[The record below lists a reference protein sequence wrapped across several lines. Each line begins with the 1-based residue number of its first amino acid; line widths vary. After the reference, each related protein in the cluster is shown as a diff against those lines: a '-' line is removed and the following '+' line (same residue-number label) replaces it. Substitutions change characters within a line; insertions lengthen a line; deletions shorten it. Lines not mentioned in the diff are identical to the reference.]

1 MSTLLNLKGRICPVY
16 VKCLVLHAHTLAN
29 TKNRNINP
37 ERLAPI
43 QIHSLLDVH
52 HDSKKTGWDETSN
65 INTINSLAPFN
76 VLITNY
82 LDYWDYL
89 IIIEPMMIAEL
100 LEK

>member
-1 MSTLLNLKGRICPVY
+1 
-16 VKCLVLHAHTLAN
+16 
-29 TKNRNINP
+29 
-37 ERLAPI
+37 
-43 QIHSLLDVH
+43 LDVH